1 MDYLGGCVFY
11 FLPHKFLLYR
21 FFCDFWRSRDYFLF
35 GFSHVHHA
43 KPFKLSKSVLNYV
56 SFWSWYP
63 HTEVY
68 SFLPFFAHNIGHSMS
83 FLMPSSCS
91 GWWFCDSFQMATL
104 NPEPW
109 WKHREEMPAS
119 SNEPKKP
126 CIATSSSFQFFIAVR
141 LCWYG
146 LLCPASSHLQ
156 FPIPFYYRPAM
167 NKLSLHHLHG
177 LAGFCPVSG
186 SPLPD
191 DPHTRFY
198 SQLQSVTGQV
208 TSGIT
213 HHCHWDPILM
223 GTPER
228 ILGLVRH
235 WEDAIWIPRKKTVAF
250 LRGIHWTGFFLDTRA
265 ISRSRLDCMKCF
277 VVEILCCYLFCC
289 HVYSTSIFHLTL
301 FTLTCFDF
309 TNIYDIMRHHGFII
323 LSYFGVS
330 AKTPLVHIG
339 VKNPFPDFM
348 KGTRT

>member
-91 GWWFCDSFQMATL
+91 GWWFCDSFHMATL

-126 CIATSSSFQFFIAVR
+126 CIATSSSFQFLIAVC

-177 LAGFCPVSG
+177 FSRFLPCERFTLTWWSSHTLLQSAAECDGPSDLRDHTPLSLGPNTNGHSWKDTRFGQTPETMPFG
-186 SPLPD
+186 SP
-191 DPHTRFY
+191 
-198 SQLQSVTGQV
+198 
-208 TSGIT
+208 
-213 HHCHWDPILM
+213 
-223 GTPER
+223 EK
-228 ILGLVRH
+228 
-235 WEDAIWIPRKKTVAF
+235 AVAF
-250 LRGIHWTGFFLDTRA
+250 LRGMHWTGFFLDTRTL
-265 ISRSRLDCMKCF
+265 SRSRLDCMKCF

-309 TNIYDIMRHHGFII
+309 TTFISSSQASCSI
-323 LSYFGVS
+323 TLSYFGGS
-330 AKTPLVHIG
+330 AKTPGSHWGKESV
-339 VKNPFPDFM
+339 PDFV